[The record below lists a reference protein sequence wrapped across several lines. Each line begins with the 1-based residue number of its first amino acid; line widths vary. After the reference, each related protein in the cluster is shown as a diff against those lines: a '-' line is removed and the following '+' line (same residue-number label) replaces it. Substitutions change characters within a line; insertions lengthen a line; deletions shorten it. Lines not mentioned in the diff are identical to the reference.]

1 MNKIILPKQKAIT
14 IFLVFALSYYIS
26 NLLRAITAT
35 ISPNLISEFD
45 LSAGDL
51 GLLGGGY
58 FLGFAAVQIPLGYL
72 LDNKGPKKI
81 VSYFLLIAVL
91 GMISFSLSENFIT
104 LLISRIL
111 IGIGV
116 GACLMGPL
124 TAYRIWYQDETQ
136 QRANSWMLMVGAI
149 GMLSSSLPVQ
159 FFLPIICYCRI
170 DTYTTDADII
180 ISDTGITD
188 TDNKLNAIRAE
199 SSVYSTL
206 FQIFILGISMCMI
219 MIVSLN
225 STSFKKHNPS
235 TKMQA
240 VKKWFVLFL
249 LLSGDVSGRILNTAS
264 TTNGSNINE
273 TKGNNDGDSS
283 SLTPVAPLVG
293 NDSVSTMLTTTT
305 DVTNKALFALNTR
318 LLATVTVS
326 PSNVRAAN
334 NDAVDGDII
343 MITPGEVDLSSGQL
357 SVGKA
362 LTFECTDPT
371 TKCIFDA
378 KARSSSTR
386 RVIYDTH
393 GKTATSRYVGLEI
406 TGGYTVRLKRN
417 NRKRRSQHRSVVG
430 SRSKKTTN

>member
-1 MNKIILPKQKAIT
+1 MNKVILPKQKAIT

-159 FFLPIICYCRI
+159 FFLPIIGWRMIFITLALLTIFCIILIIFFIPNWNKANIQSNAKDNGSLKEIWNNSFFKSLVPMGFFNYGGLFAI
-170 DTYTTDADII
+170 QTLWAGPWMIKVSGYTPEQSANGLFLIYFSLL
-180 ISDTGITD
+180 ISFLSWGYLVPKISKNVSD
-188 TDNKLNAIRAE
+188 AIRLLKFGAPLNLIVLAFIIYLGPKAGAYHWAFFAV
-199 SSVYSTL
+199 SSV
-206 FQIFILGISMCMI
+206 
-219 MIVSLN
+219 
-225 STSFKKHNPS
+225 
-235 TKMQA
+235 
-240 VKKWFVLFL
+240 FL
-249 LLSGDVSGRILNTAS
+249 
-264 TTNGSNINE
+264 
-273 TKGNNDGDSS
+273 
-283 SLTPVAPLVG
+283 SLTQPAVG
-293 NDSVSTMLTTTT
+293 MAFSL
-305 DVTNKALFALNTR
+305 
-318 LLATVTVS
+318 
-326 PSNVRAAN
+326 SNA
-334 NDAVDGDII
+334 
-343 MITPGEVDLSSGQL
+343 
-357 SVGKA
+357 GKA
-362 LTFECTDPT
+362 LTSFNLLLFIGAFALQWIIGVIIDLTMNLGYSEISGFRFAM
-371 TKCIFDA
+371 IFFLL
-378 KARSSSTR
+378 
-386 RVIYDTH
+386 
-393 GKTATSRYVGLEI
+393 TSFFSYLFFLI
-406 TGGYTVRLKRN
+406 RN
-417 NRKRRSQHRSVVG
+417 YKN
-430 SRSKKTTN
+430 

>member
-1 MNKIILPKQKAIT
+1 MNKVILPKKKAVT
-14 IFLVFALSYYIS
+14 IFLVFALGYYIS

-159 FFLPIICYCRI
+159 FFLPIIGWRMIFITLALLTIFCIILIIFFIPNWNKANIQSNSNDNGSLKEIWSDKFFKSLVPMGFFNYGGLFAI
-170 DTYTTDADII
+170 QTLWAGPWMIKVSGYTPEQSANGLFIIYFSLLISFLSWGYLVPKISKNVSDAIKLLKFGAPLNLIVLAFII
-180 ISDTGITD
+180 YLGP
-188 TDNKLNAIRAE
+188 KAGAYHWAFFAV
-199 SSVYSTL
+199 SSV
-206 FQIFILGISMCMI
+206 
-219 MIVSLN
+219 
-225 STSFKKHNPS
+225 
-235 TKMQA
+235 
-240 VKKWFVLFL
+240 FL
-249 LLSGDVSGRILNTAS
+249 
-264 TTNGSNINE
+264 
-273 TKGNNDGDSS
+273 
-283 SLTPVAPLVG
+283 SLTQPAVG
-293 NDSVSTMLTTTT
+293 MAFSL
-305 DVTNKALFALNTR
+305 
-318 LLATVTVS
+318 
-326 PSNVRAAN
+326 SNA
-334 NDAVDGDII
+334 
-343 MITPGEVDLSSGQL
+343 
-357 SVGKA
+357 GKA
-362 LTFECTDPT
+362 LTSFNLLLFIGAFALQWIIGVIIDLTMNLGYSEISGFRFAM
-371 TKCIFDA
+371 IFFLL
-378 KARSSSTR
+378 
-386 RVIYDTH
+386 
-393 GKTATSRYVGLEI
+393 TSFFSYLFFLI
-406 TGGYTVRLKRN
+406 KNYKN
-417 NRKRRSQHRSVVG
+417 
-430 SRSKKTTN
+430 